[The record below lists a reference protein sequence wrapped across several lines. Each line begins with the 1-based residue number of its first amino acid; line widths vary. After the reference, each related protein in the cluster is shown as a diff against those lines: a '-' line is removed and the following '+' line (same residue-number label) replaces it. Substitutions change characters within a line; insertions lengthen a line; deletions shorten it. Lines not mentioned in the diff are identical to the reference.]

1 MSILGKKNLWSS
13 FKCRIWIDCNH
24 S

>member
-1 MSILGKKNLWSS
+1 MSILGKNNLWSP
-13 FKCRIWIDCNH
+13 FMCRIWIDCNH